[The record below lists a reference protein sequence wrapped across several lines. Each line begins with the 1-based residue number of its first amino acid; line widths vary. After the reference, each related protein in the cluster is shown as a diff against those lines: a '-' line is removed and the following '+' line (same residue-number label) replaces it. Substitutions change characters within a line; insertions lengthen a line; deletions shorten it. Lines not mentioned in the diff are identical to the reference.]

1 MAGSPVSGEVG
12 IETLFDSKAMGV
24 LSMWLPIYGLPLDSK
39 FMTV

>member
-24 LSMWLPIYGLPLDSK
+24 LSMWLPIYGLLLDSK